1 MACPSRGES
10 VSSAEHLGQPLR
22 YQIYVRGQLGRAMRA
37 AFPAFRFQLRR
48 HDTVLTGELPD
59 HTALYGVL
67 AQIETLGLELLA
79 LRRLPP

>member
-1 MACPSRGES
+1 MSGTGHVE
-10 VSSAEHLGQPLR
+10 QPLR
-22 YQIYVRGQLGRAMRA
+22 YEIYLRGHLGKTMRA
-37 AFPAFRFQLRR
+37 AFPAFQSQLRR
-48 HDTVLTGELPD
+48 HDTVLAGELPD